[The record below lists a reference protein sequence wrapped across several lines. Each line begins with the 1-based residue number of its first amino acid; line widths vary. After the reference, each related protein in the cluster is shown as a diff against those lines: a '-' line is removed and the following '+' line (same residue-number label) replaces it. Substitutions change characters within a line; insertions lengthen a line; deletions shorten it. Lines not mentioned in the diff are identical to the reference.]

1 MYSMYVGKITET
13 QLTFKRFI
21 FYEVQNT
28 SKFTS
33 VIIFYIHFCCPKTK
47 KKMQILKSDVQ
58 HLTSIT
64 NISPPKL
71 VDEMGFT

>member
-47 KKMQILKSDVQ
+47 KKNANLEVRRTTPYIY
-58 HLTSIT
+58 
-64 NISPPKL
+64 N
-71 VDEMGFT
+71 